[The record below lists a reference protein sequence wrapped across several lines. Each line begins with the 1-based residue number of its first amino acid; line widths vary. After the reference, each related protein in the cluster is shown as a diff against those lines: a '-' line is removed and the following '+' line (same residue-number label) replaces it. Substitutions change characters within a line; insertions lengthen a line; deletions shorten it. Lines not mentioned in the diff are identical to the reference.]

1 MVMSHDYP
9 NASNA
14 TVHPIGEDD
23 LARELLRDG
32 QRLRFAHG
40 RHWRDAGHGFFEP
53 VHWLARFLTADA
65 QPPGRCLGF
74 RYALDGTSSDQ
85 ADGSLPVHLLTDVAG
100 YREERLPHDARRY
113 LRRLPSTGVRLV
125 WVTDARL
132 MRDQGYEV
140 MMDWRR
146 RVGRMRFAPDRERFI
161 RSMERRLDDGSWL
174 VLAGM
179 RDGRL
184 LGYMTAQVVDDTA
197 YLYESKVATEGLRY
211 RLSSALDHA
220 AILAFQRSGSVS
232 QVSAGLHQPELP
244 GLTAYK
250 LRPGFPGGPRR
261 DPRPRRQ
268 ARGAVPAVSPPD
280 EVLPHDGSDARRAG
294 SSRSGAAWI
303 RGLDWARTLRSACC
317 LAARQPDRARAL
329 GDDHRP
335 PRLPAARPLGRRAPR

>member
-1 MVMSHDYP
+1 MAIGHEAKPENDRRPMVMSHDYP
-9 NASNA
+9 SASNA

-174 VLAGM
+174 VLAGV

-184 LGYMTAQVVDDTA
+184 LGFMTAQVVDDTA
-197 YLYESKVATEGLRY
+197 YLYESKIATEGLRY

-220 AILAFQRSGSVS
+220 AILAFQRGGSVS

-250 LRPGFPGGPRR
+250 LRQGFPVVHIATRVHVAKPVALFLRYRHPMKYYRMTGRM
-261 DPRPRRQ
+261 
-268 ARGAVPAVSPPD
+268 PD
-280 EVLPHDGSDARRAG
+280 G
-294 SSRSGAAWI
+294 
-303 RGLDWARTLRSACC
+303 
-317 LAARQPDRARAL
+317 RAL
-329 GDDHRP
+329 HAP
-335 PRLPAARPLGRRAPR
+335 APRGYADSTEHGP